1 MKLIGVGNMIDIENI
16 KSNFKKF
23 CEENGIEY
31 RWMKIEEYDFREN
44 YFEKNEHVWDELI
57 YDADT
62 NPAAWEENQENLEID
77 VDGWFKSD
85 YPECP
90 GYFTIN
96 GDLFDALDAE
106 GYITEENKK
115 DWINDDTES
124 DEYGELLLENKQ
136 FKDLPD
142 KLKIIVND
150 WWDNIVTVEYIQD
163 NDWIADSLN
172 MSYFRDESYSTSAF
186 IEAMAYWTIYF
197 QPDRVDWEVAWKCGL
212 YPFEYY
218 GTFMLALGGCG
229 MDLSPKLDAYQ
240 ALTSESISESS
251 QLFRDKGYFEYVV
264 GKEITEEVIRKCKLE
279 KPKIIFESEIK
290 SIEE

>member
-1 MKLIGVGNMIDIENI
+1 MIHIETI
-16 KSNFKKF
+16 KANFKKF

-31 RWMKIEEYDFREN
+31 RWVKIEEYDFREN

-62 NPAAWEENQENLEID
+62 NPTAWEENQENLEID

-85 YPECP
+85 YPNCP
-90 GYFTIN
+90 DDFPITQE
-96 GDLFDALDAE
+96 LLDAVYEDVSDIPE
-106 GYITEENKK
+106 GIFNE
-115 DWINDDTES
+115 D
-124 DEYGELLLENKQ
+124 GEVMFKTDGLIYKQ
-136 FKDLPD
+136 MP
-142 KLKIIVND
+142 VNIQAD
-150 WWDNIVTVEYIQD
+150 IDFWWSELTVDYIQD

-172 MSYFRDESYSTSAF
+172 ISYFGDESYNTSAF